1 MSYVFGEETTICRVL
16 LSIRVSEERE
26 TVRTCLFL
34 IKKKRKKEKNIHDI
48 SQIFKE
54 SVPSHDGVT
63 FSKPASN
70 PLFFFYFSFIS
81 PFAPCAWPCGKKD
94 VRSRFSAGLKPN
106 WPMAGRQSFPVHY
119 LCLIYLLL
127 FTRQSEMWC
136 CYLSIVRSSFSNFTS
151 IHHLSRPR
159 G

>member
-1 MSYVFGEETTICRVL
+1 MSGAVIDQG
-16 LSIRVSEERE
+16 IRGTRN
-26 TVRTCLFL
+26 CPNL
-34 IKKKRKKEKNIHDI
+34 IRKKEKNIQDI

-54 SVPSHDGVT
+54 SVQSHDGVT

-106 WPMAGRQSFPVHY
+106 
-119 LCLIYLLL
+119 
-127 FTRQSEMWC
+127 
-136 CYLSIVRSSFSNFTS
+136 
-151 IHHLSRPR
+151 
-159 G
+159 